1 MLKLLTLRERIKE
14 LYSTRNRFAD
24 QIIRFLIVLISMIII
39 NVNIG
44 AFTIL
49 KNPLVVIAV
58 SVLGA
63 FLPKNL
69 SVMMVLLL
77 MVVHIFAISPMAA
90 VVVLIT
96 YVIMYL
102 LFFRFASKQTYVLLA
117 TPLLFMLKLPFVMPI
132 ILGLSA
138 TPIAIIPVTFGTL
151 IYFYLNYFSINFEQ
165 LLNAGQDEA
174 ISMMTGMAE
183 NVFKNPTFFYT
194 VGTFALVI
202 CLVYFVKR
210 LTVDYSWIISSIAG
224 GLLSTLAILIGCIIF
239 DMSSVYSIP
248 MVIIGGL
255 ISTGVAWLAQ
265 MFLHSVD
272 YVRTEYTQF
281 EDDEYYYYV
290 KAVPKIQVL
299 PAEKSIK
306 RINAQK
312 VSTKTKAN
320 NKKSQNSEAKPT
332 VKKI

>member
-14 LYSTRNRFAD
+14 LYSTRNRFVD
-24 QIIRFLIVLISMIII
+24 PIIRFFIVLVSMIII
-39 NVNIG
+39 NINIG
-44 AFTIL
+44 AFALL
-49 KNPLVVIAV
+49 KNPIVVVAV
-58 SVLGA
+58 SLVGA
-63 FLPKNL
+63 CLPKNL

-90 VVVLIT
+90 IVVFIT

-102 LFFRFASKQTYVLLA
+102 LFFRFTSKQAYVLLA
-117 TPLLFMLKLPFVMPI
+117 TPLLFMIKLPFAMPI
-132 ILGLSA
+132 IAGLCS

-151 IYFYLNYFSINFEQ
+151 IYFYLNYFSTNLTQ
-165 LLNAGQDEA
+165 LLAASQDEA

-194 VGTFALVI
+194 VGTFAIAI

-210 LTVDYSWIISSIAG
+210 LTVDYSWVISSIAG
-224 GLLSTLAILIGCIIF
+224 GLLPTIAILIGCIIF

-255 ISTGVAWLAQ
+255 LSTVVAWFTQ
-265 MFLHSVD
+265 MFIHSVD

-299 PAEKSIK
+299 PPEKSIK

-312 VSTKTKAN
+312 VSTKSN
-320 NKKSQNSEAKPT
+320 NKKTTKNEAKPT